1 MVNLQK
7 SEQKRDVAM
16 ETEKKYFYEYEEY
29 AEGEKGPETI
39 VDDILADPEF
49 KNINKV
55 VIGCW
60 GNTWEDS
67 CQTVIDNLIAHAG
80 EFSHITGLFIGDMD
94 YEECEVSWIIQGN
107 YGKLWTAMP
116 WLKELTI
123 KGSQDLVLGEISHDN
138 LESLTIICGGL
149 PVSVIQSIQKAKL
162 PNLKKLLL
170 YIGSDY
176 YGFDGDRDTVANLLE
191 NMDFPKLKYL
201 GITDSEIQDELAE
214 VVVNSRYMDQIE
226 TLDLSNGTLT
236 DKGGELIL
244 KKVPACPNIKKL
256 DLHYHYLSDGMME
269 KLKALPVEID
279 LDEKNEPDH
288 YNGEIWMNAMLTE

>member
-1 MVNLQK
+1 
-7 SEQKRDVAM
+7 M

-29 AEGEKGPETI
+29 EEGDKGPETM

-49 KNINKV
+49 KNLNKV

-60 GNTWEDS
+60 GNSWEDS

-80 EFSHITGLFIGDMD
+80 EFSHITSLFIGDMD
-94 YEECEVSWIIQGN
+94 FEECEVSWIIQGN
-107 YGKLWTAMP
+107 YEKLWTAMP

-123 KGSQDLVLGEISHDN
+123 KGSTELVLGEISHDN

-176 YGFDGDRDTVANLLE
+176 YGFDGNKNTIADLLK
-191 NMDFPKLKYL
+191 NMDFPKLQYL
-201 GITDSEIQDELAE
+201 GISDSEIQDELAE
-214 VVVNSRYMDQIE
+214 VVVNSRYMNQIE

-244 KKVPACPNIKKL
+244 QKIPACPNIKKL
-256 DLHYHYLSDGMME
+256 DLHYHYLTDGMME

-279 LDEKNEPDH
+279 LDEKNEPDNF
-288 YNGEIWMNAMLTE
+288 NGEIWMNAMLTE